1 MILYF
6 RLFFPITEEQ
16 IYKVVGLNIIPLQ
29 KPKNK
34 NDT

>member
-1 MILYF
+1 MIIYF

-16 IYKVVGLNIIPLQ
+16 IYKVVGLPFPYKNQ
-29 KPKNK
+29 KKK